1 MNFHRRIALVALL
14 VLPLSA
20 LGQSLAGTVRNLT
33 TGKPQARAEVVLLRM
48 DQGMDEEARTQ
59 ADAQGRFSFKLAD
72 AAVPHMV
79 RVNHQDVNYFRQAP
93 PGTESVEV
101 EVYDAAARVEGIRG
115 IVNVLRYQADA
126 SGLQVTEVY
135 GIKNESSPPRTWMD
149 KRTLQIYL
157 PAGAQIDSALV
168 AGPGGLPVNSSPV
181 PMDDKGH
188 YGFVFP
194 IRPGETRFQLSYRLP
209 YSGHLDFKPR
219 LTLPVEHLVVMHPT
233 SMQFTPAPGS
243 AGFEQNMEDQGA
255 LIHVATTVAPGS
267 EPAYRIAGTG
277 TMPEIASSAGGSG
290 GAASAAAE
298 GQRQGPGGGL
308 GPPSE
313 GPNPLQGQMGWIL
326 GGFAVLLTFGAIM
339 MMRRPRL
346 APAPGGGSAVAV
358 PRPSAAGA
366 TAALP
371 SAPTRSAL
379 LLDALKE
386 ELFALEVDRQQG
398 RLSPEEY
405 EKTKAALD
413 LTLARALSRTKKAG

>member
-1 MNFHRRIALVALL
+1 MKLRQQVALVALL
-14 VLPLSA
+14 ALPLSA
-20 LGQSLAGTVRNLT
+20 LGQSLTGTVRNLT
-33 TGKPQARAEVVLLRM
+33 TGKPQPKAEVVLLRM

-59 ADAQGRFSFKLAD
+59 ADAQGRFSFKLAE
-72 AAVPHMV
+72 AGVPHMV

-93 PGTESVEV
+93 PGAESVEV
-101 EVYDAAARVEGIRG
+101 EVFDAAAKVEGIRG

-149 KRTLQIYL
+149 KRTLQVYL
-157 PAGAQIDSALV
+157 PAGAQIDNALA
-168 AGPGGLPVNSSPV
+168 AGPGGLPVNSAPV

-188 YGFVFP
+188 YGFIFP

-209 YSGHLDFKPR
+209 YSGQLDFKPR

-277 TMPEIASSAGGSG
+277 TMPEIASTAGGSA
-290 GAASAAAE
+290 GAAAAAAE

-313 GPNPLQGQMGWIL
+313 APDPLRQYRWWIL
-326 GGFAVLLTFGAIM
+326 GGFALLLAFGAFQV
-339 MMRRPRL
+339 MRRPRP
-346 APAPGGGSAVAV
+346 APAAAGGAAVSVARPAIAGV
-358 PRPSAAGA
+358 SPAPSAAD
-366 TAALP
+366 
-371 SAPTRSAL
+371 RSSL
-379 LLDALKE
+379 LLNALKE
-386 ELFALEVDRQQG
+386 ELFSLELDRQQG
-398 RLSPEEY
+398 RISPEEY
-405 EKTKAALD
+405 EKAKAALD
-413 LTLARALSRTKKAG
+413 LTLARAVNRTRKAG